1 MTSKIFI
8 GNNDVASIL
17 SDMKVAYHE
26 MGIET
31 ITVMD
36 RETTLLDRCEVDY
49 NFTKAKKIWFG
60 GVRPRS
66 LQKWLQERQHIE
78 YKVWRKAIRECDI
91 FVFIWS
97 TFKTDYSDIIELKK
111 LGKKV
116 IFLFCGDD
124 ARWFFAAKQEYERYG
139 FRIIEYDENYDYSV
153 VGLENKLQR
162 VRMAEKYADFMFSRL
177 DQAQL
182 ELRPYYRY
190 HMWVDSKMVKHNPS
204 QRKDNP
210 VIVHAPSHRKIK
222 GTEFVLQAFERLKNE
237 GIQFTP
243 KLIENLPN
251 REAIDLYTNA
261 DIVIDQL
268 IITGTGKLASEALA
282 TGCVVMAHMGYDKYP
297 QRNPSECPIIDV
309 NPDTIYDELKRIILD
324 YPRRVRLANE
334 ARPFVLNHLDV
345 RIFCQKI
352 LDLCSNKII
361 PYDYQ
366 PEFYRNFF
374 VPESK
379 ESIPIYNKW
388 NSFVMNEDWYQ
399 STVLKGERDGLIF

>member
-1 MTSKIFI
+1 MSKKIFI

-17 SDMKVAYHE
+17 SDMKVAYNE

-36 RETTLLDRCEVDY
+36 RETTVLDRCEVDY

-60 GVRPRS
+60 GVRPRA

-78 YKVWRKAIRECDI
+78 YKVWRKAIKECDI

-97 TFKTDYSDIIELKK
+97 SFKNDYSDIIELKK

-124 ARWFFAAKQEYERYG
+124 ARWYYAAKQEYELYG
-139 FRIIEYDENYDYSV
+139 FRTIEYDENYDYSV
-153 VGLENKLQR
+153 AGLEKKLLR
-162 VRMAEKYADFMFSRL
+162 VRMAEKYADFIFSRL

-182 ELRPYYRY
+182 DLRPYYRY
-190 HMWVDSKMVKHNPS
+190 HMWVDSKMVKHNPT
-204 QRKDNP
+204 QRATNP

-222 GTEFVLQAFERLKNE
+222 GTQFVLEAFERLKNE
-237 GIQFTP
+237 GIQFTT

-251 REAIDLYTNA
+251 REAIDIYTDA

-282 TGCVVMAHMGYDKYP
+282 AGCVVMAHMGYGVYP
-297 QRNPSECPIIDV
+297 QKNPDDCPIIDV
-309 NPDTIYDELKRIILD
+309 NADTIYQELKSIILD
-324 YPRRVRLANE
+324 YPRRVKLANE
-334 ARPFVLNHLDV
+334 ARNYVLRNLDV
-345 RIFCQKI
+345 RIFCKKI
-352 LDLCSNKII
+352 VDLCNDQQI
-361 PYDYQ
+361 PYDYH
-366 PEFYRNFF
+366 PDFYRNHF
-374 VPESK
+374 VPESV
-379 ESIPIYNKW
+379 ESTRVYNKW
-388 NSFVMNEDWYQ
+388 NQFVMDTDWYRKIVK
-399 STVLKGERDGLIF
+399 SGERNGLIF